1 MPFSNNVKLTRA
13 ARRAT
18 RGLAAA
24 GVLALSAGC
33 STDRILRVT
42 DPDVA
47 QSSFLN
53 SAAALPA
60 LRNGAVAS
68 FHAAYVGTGDVNES
82 SGQIGYSGLLGDEL
96 RSSDTYP
103 TRNQVDQRAIQLD
116 NSSNEDQFIL
126 LSRARAAADLAA
138 QKYKQY
144 GPDSSGLSLAYSL
157 SGYTTI
163 LFGENYC
170 SGVPFSTL
178 GENGVPQYGDPL
190 TTKQIFQR
198 AVAKFDSALVAPGVT
213 GQYRNLALVG
223 KARAL
228 LNLDSLAAAKATA
241 QQVAAGYEYDIGS
254 STTTSAEYNGFWVF
268 NYDVG
273 RLTLANR
280 EGTNGLDYLA
290 ANDPRVTWENS
301 GVAGF
306 DGTTLLYLQGKYGTR
321 DATTVLASST
331 EAQLI
336 VAEVDLAANDSVAAL
351 ATLNALRS
359 AEGMTA
365 LTMAS
370 GHAAQVTQL
379 FRERAFW
386 MYLTS
391 HRLGDMRR
399 LIRQYGRQTE
409 SVFPTGG
416 FFKAGFYGPDVNFP
430 VPDVEENNPKFN
442 GCIDRNA

>member
-1 MPFSNNVKLTRA
+1 MPFSDNLKPARIR
-13 ARRAT
+13 RRAT
-18 RGLAAA
+18 HGIAVA
-24 GVLALSAGC
+24 GVLALTAGC

-47 QSSFLN
+47 PSSFLN
-53 SAAALPA
+53 SPAALPA
-60 LRNGAVAS
+60 LRNGAVAA
-68 FHAAYVGTGDVNES
+68 FHAAYIGTGDVNES
-82 SGQIGYSGLLGDEL
+82 SGQIGYSGLLTDEL

-126 LSRARAAADLAA
+126 LSTARAAADLAA
-138 QKYKQY
+138 EKYKQY
-144 GPDSSGLSLAYSL
+144 APDSSGLALAYAL
-157 SGYTTI
+157 SGYTTV

-170 SGVPFSTL
+170 SGVPFSTM
-178 GENGVPQYGDPL
+178 GEDGVPQYGDPL

-198 AVAKFDSALVAPGVT
+198 AVAKFDLALAAPGVT

-228 LNLDSLAAAKATA
+228 LDLDSLAAAKATA
-241 QQVAAGYEYDIGS
+241 QQVVGGYEFEIGS
-254 STTTSAEYNGFWVF
+254 STTTSTQYNGFWVF

-290 ANDPRVTWENS
+290 ANDPRVTWENT
-301 GVAGF
+301 GIPGF

-321 DATTVLASST
+321 DATSVLASST
-331 EAQLI
+331 EARLI
-336 VAEVDLAANDSVAAL
+336 VAEADLAANDSVAAL
-351 ATLNALRS
+351 ATLNALRA
-359 AEGMTA
+359 AEGMGA

-370 GHAAQVTQL
+370 GHSAQVTQL

-386 MYLTS
+386 LYLTS

-399 LIRQYGRQTE
+399 LIRQYGRASE
-409 SVFPTGG
+409 SVFPTGA
-416 FFKAGFYGPDVNFP
+416 FFKAGVYGTDVNFP
-430 VPDVEENNPKFN
+430 VPEVELNNPKFH

>member
-24 GVLALSAGC
+24 GVLALSVGC

-47 QSSFLN
+47 PSSFLN

-68 FHAAYVGTGDVNES
+68 FHAAYIGTGNVNES
-82 SGQIGYSGLLGDEL
+82 SGQIGYSGLLSDEL

-116 NSSNEDQFIL
+116 NSSNEAQFIL

-138 QKYKQY
+138 DKYKQY
-144 GPDSSGLSLAYSL
+144 GPDSSGLALSYAL
-157 SGYTTI
+157 SGYTTV

-170 SGVPFSTL
+170 SGVPFSTM
-178 GENGVPQYGDPL
+178 GDDGVPQYGDPL

-198 AVAKFDSALVAPGVT
+198 AVAKFDAALAAPGVSE
-213 GQYRNLALVG
+213 YRNLALVG

-228 LNLDSLAAAKATA
+228 LDLDSLAAAKATA
-241 QQVAAGYEYDIGS
+241 QQVTAGYEYEIGS
-254 STTTSAEYNGFWVF
+254 STTTSTEYNGFWVF

-290 ANDPRVTWENS
+290 ARDPRVTWTNT
-301 GVAGF
+301 GIAGF
-306 DGTTLLYLQGKYGTR
+306 DGTTTLFLQGKYATR
-321 DATTVLASST
+321 DASAVLASST

-351 ATLNALRS
+351 ATLNSLRS
-359 AEGMTA
+359 AIGMA
-365 LTMAS
+365 PLAMAS
-370 GHAAQVTQL
+370 GHDAQVTQL

-386 MYLTS
+386 LYLTS

-399 LIRQYGRQTE
+399 LIRQYSRATE

-430 VPDVEENNPKFN
+430 VPDVELNNPKFH

>member
-1 MPFSNNVKLTRA
+1 MTFSHDMKLTRA
-13 ARRAT
+13 VRRAT
-18 RGLAAA
+18 RGVAAA
-24 GVLALSAGC
+24 GVLALSVGC
-33 STDRILRVT
+33 STDKILRVT

-47 QSSFLN
+47 PSSFLN
-53 SAAALPA
+53 SPAALPA
-60 LRNGAVAS
+60 LRNGALAA
-68 FHAAYVGTGDVNES
+68 FHATYIGTGDVNES
-82 SGQIGYSGLLGDEL
+82 SGQIGYSGLLSDEL

-116 NSSNEDQFIL
+116 NGSNEDQFIL
-126 LSRARAAADLAA
+126 LSKARAAADLAA
-138 QKYKQY
+138 TQY
-144 GPDSSGLSLAYSL
+144 EKFAPDSSGLALAYAL
-157 SGYTTI
+157 GGYTTV

-178 GENGVPQYGDPL
+178 GADGVPQYGDPL

-198 AVAKFDSALVAPGVT
+198 AVAKFDAALAAPGVT

-228 LNLDSLAAAKATA
+228 LDLDSLAAAKATA
-241 QQVAAGYEYDIGS
+241 QQVAADYEFEIGS
-254 STTTSAEYNGFWVF
+254 SETTTTEYNGFWEF

-280 EGTNGLDYLA
+280 EGTNGLDYLT
-290 ANDPRVTWENS
+290 ANDPRVTWENT
-301 GVAGF
+301 GIAGF
-306 DGTTLLYLQGKYGTR
+306 DGTTLLLLQGKYGSR
-321 DATTVLASST
+321 DATSILASTT

-351 ATLNALRS
+351 ATLNSLRT
-359 AEGMTA
+359 AQGMTA

-370 GHAAQVTQL
+370 GHGAQVTQL

-386 MYLTS
+386 LYLTS

-399 LIRQYGRQTE
+399 LIRQYSRQTE

-416 FFKAGFYGPDVNFP
+416 FFKAGFYGTDVNFP
-430 VPDVEENNPKFN
+430 VPDVELNNPKFH

>member
-1 MPFSNNVKLTRA
+1 MTRVVGRTA
-13 ARRAT
+13 
-18 RGLAAA
+18 RGLAGA
-24 GVLALSAGC
+24 GVLALSVGC

-47 QSSFLN
+47 PSSFLN

-68 FHAAYVGTGDVNES
+68 FHAAYIGTGNVNES
-82 SGQIGYSGLLGDEL
+82 SGQIGYSGLLSDEL

-103 TRNQVDQRAIQLD
+103 TRNQVDQRAIQVD
-116 NSSNEDQFIL
+116 NSSNEAQFIL

-144 GPDSSGLSLAYSL
+144 GPDSSGLSLSYAL
-157 SGYTTI
+157 SGYTTV

-170 SGVPFSTL
+170 SGVPFSTM
-178 GENGVPQYGDPL
+178 GDDGVPQYGDPL

-198 AVAKFDSALVAPGVT
+198 AVAKFDSALAAPGVT

-228 LNLDSLAAAKATA
+228 LDLDSLTAAKATA
-241 QQVAAGYEYDIGS
+241 QQVAAGYEFDIGS
-254 STTTSAEYNGFWVF
+254 STTTSTEYNGFWVF

-280 EGTNGLDYLA
+280 EGTNGIDYLA
-290 ANDPRVTWENS
+290 PRDPRVTWVNS

-306 DGTTLLYLQGKYGTR
+306 DGTTTLYLQGKYPTR
-321 DATTVLASST
+321 DASAVLASSI

-351 ATLNALRS
+351 GTLNSLRS
-359 AEGMTA
+359 AQGIA
-365 LTMAS
+365 PLTMAS

-386 MYLTS
+386 LYLTS

-399 LIRQYGRQTE
+399 LIRQYSRGSE
-409 SVFPTGG
+409 SVFPTGS

-430 VPDVEENNPKFN
+430 VPDVELNNPKFH
-442 GCIDRNA
+442 GCIDRGA